1 MPIKGY
7 KWEANKHPEITMI
20 AGGAGITPMYQ
31 LARGILDNPED
42 KTKIRLLFGVNTD
55 ADVLLKD
62 EFDAWERQYLGRF
75 KAVYTVSNPE
85 AGSPLRKGYVDRA
98 LIEQEGVKASV
109 DGTQVFICG
118 PPPMEAALTGRR
130 GILEEL
136 GFKKSQIYKF

>member
-62 EFDAWERQYLGRF
+62 EFDAWERQYPGRF

-98 LIEQEGVKASV
+98 LIEQEGVKATV

-118 PPPMEAALTGRR
+118 PPPMEAALTGRK

>member
-1 MPIKGY
+1 VPIKGY

-62 EFDAWERQYLGRF
+62 EFDAWEKQHPGRF

-85 AGSPLRKGYVDRA
+85 ADSPLRKGYVDRA
-98 LIEQEGVKASV
+98 LIEQEGVKPSV
-109 DGTQVFICG
+109 EGTQVFICG
-118 PPPMEAALTGRR
+118 PPPMEAALTGRK